1 MSILKLQLLLA
12 TNGDNR
18 PSPEFLQ
25 MKLERWKGRYLSME
39 QELQQTSPF
48 GIKEY
53 DTSLWNP
60 NVFALFCY
68 SGNIMWMRKKS
79 NQIAP
84 S

>member
-53 DTSLWNP
+53 DTSLWSP

-68 SGNIMWMRKKS
+68 SSNIMWMRKKS